1 MKKTSVN
8 LIGLW
13 TIVKRDTARFLR
25 VPVQTLLSPWI
36 SALLF
41 IFVFGHVVGSRIDLI
56 AGNRYIDFVLP
67 GILTMNVLTSAFTHA
82 SPQVYFQRFIRYI
95 EELLTAPLSY
105 AELLA
110 GYLIVS
116 TLRGLIVGAG
126 ILFIAVLFGAASITN
141 AALFFWMVVLISVV
155 FALIGIIVGLWAK
168 GFEQLNIL
176 TTFIIMPLSFVG
188 GMFNSIHML
197 PEWLQ
202 PFALANPFFYLMD
215 GVRYAMIGY
224 HEASLLTGQ
233 ALLIGLAVVLFAL
246 VWYLFKIGWRLRE

>member
-1 MKKTSVN
+1 MNVN
-8 LIGLW
+8 WIGLS
-13 TIVKRDTARFLR
+13 TIVRRDTARFLR
-25 VPVQTLLSPWI
+25 IPVQTLLSPWI

-41 IFVFGHVVGSRIDLI
+41 IFIFGHVVGSRIDLI

-82 SPQVYFQRFIRYI
+82 SSQVYFQRFIRSI

-110 GYLIVS
+110 GYLIVAI
-116 TLRGLIVGAG
+116 LRGLIVGGG
-126 ILFIAVLFGAASITN
+126 ILLIAVLFSAASIAN
-141 AALFFWMVVLISVV
+141 IPLFFWLVILISII
-155 FALIGIIVGLWAK
+155 FALIGIVVGLWAK
-168 GFEQLNIL
+168 GFEQLNVL
-176 TTFIIMPLSFVG
+176 TTFVIMPLSFTG

-202 PFALANPFFYLMD
+202 PFALANPFFYFMD

-224 HEASLLTGQ
+224 HEASLLFGQ
-233 ALLIGLAVVLFAL
+233 TLLIGLAVALFIL
-246 VWYLFKIGWRLRE
+246 VWRLFKIGWRLRE